1 MENEAKK
8 EEAIKLYQALQQ
20 AGVGVILD
28 DRENLSIGV
37 KIKDCKVLGTP
48 YMAVLGDKVE
58 AGMVELEDVRSGEK
72 EVITIDALIQKMK
85 TI

>member
-1 MENEAKK
+1 
-8 EEAIKLYQALQQ
+8 
-20 AGVGVILD
+20 
-28 DRENLSIGV
+28 
-37 KIKDCKVLGTP
+37 
-48 YMAVLGDKVE
+48 MAVLGDKVE